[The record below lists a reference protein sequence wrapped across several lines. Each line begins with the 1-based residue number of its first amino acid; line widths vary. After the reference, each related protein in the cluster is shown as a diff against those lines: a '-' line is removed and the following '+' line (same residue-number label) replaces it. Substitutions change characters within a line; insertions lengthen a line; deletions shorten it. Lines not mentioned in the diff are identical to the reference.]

1 MSITRSEL
9 KDIQTLLTKKGRKQ
23 HRKFIAEGVRLLEEA
38 MRHNRLPE
46 TLYTAPAL
54 LSERGQELVAA
65 FGMRRVK
72 TVELSARQMNSL
84 SDANT
89 SQGLTGVFETPSTQL
104 GELYHE
110 SFRKLLL
117 CDGLSDPGNLGTL
130 IRSALAF
137 GFDLVVLTG
146 NCAEPYA
153 PKVVRSSVGAV
164 CGIPVAIA
172 ERSEAVSVMVSHQIR
187 LVTADIRGETDTD
200 RLKSIAARDRL
211 ALAVGSEADGVS
223 QEIRSH
229 TDLLLR
235 IGHENGVE
243 SLNSA
248 VAGSILMKEIYDLS
262 RRT

>member
-23 HRKFIAEGVRLLEEA
+23 HKKFIAEGVRLLEEA
-38 MRHNRLPE
+38 VRHNRLPE
-46 TLYTAPAL
+46 TLYVAPSL
-54 LSERGQELVAA
+54 LSERGQELAA
-65 FGMRRVK
+65 NFEMQRVK
-72 TVELSARQMNSL
+72 TVELSARQMDSL

-89 SQGLTGVFETPSTQL
+89 SQGLTGVFETPTTQL
-104 GELYHE
+104 GELYRE

-146 NCAEPYA
+146 HCAEPFA

-164 CGIPVAIA
+164 FGIPVAIA
-172 ERSEAVSVMVSHQIR
+172 ERREAVALMVSHDVR
-187 LVTADIRGETDTD
+187 LVTADIRGETDSE
-200 RLKSIAARDRL
+200 RLKSIVTRDRL
-211 ALAVGSEADGVS
+211 ALAVGAEADGVS
-223 QEIRSH
+223 QDIRSH
-229 TDLLLR
+229 SDLLLR

>member
-23 HRKFIAEGVRLLEEA
+23 HKKFVAEGVRLLEEA
-38 MRHNRLPE
+38 LRHNRLPE
-46 TLYTAPAL
+46 TLYAAPSV
-54 LSERGQELVAA
+54 LSERGNELLAN
-65 FGMRRVK
+65 FGMQRVK
-72 TVELSARQMNSL
+72 VTELTSRQMSSL

-89 SQGLTGVFETPSTQL
+89 SQGLLGVFDTPSTRL
-104 GELYHE
+104 AELYHD

-130 IRSALAF
+130 LRSALAF
-137 GFDLVVLTG
+137 GFDLAVLTG
-146 NCAEPYA
+146 NCAEPFA

-164 CGIPVAIA
+164 FGMPIAIA
-172 ERSEAVSVMVSHQIR
+172 DRSEAVTLMISHGVT
-187 LVTADIRGETDTD
+187 LVTADIRGETDSE
-200 RLKSIAARDRL
+200 RLGAIVKGERL
-211 ALAVGSEADGVS
+211 ALAVGAEADGVS

-229 TDLLLR
+229 SDLLLR

-248 VAGSILMKEIYDLS
+248 VAGSILMKQIYDLS